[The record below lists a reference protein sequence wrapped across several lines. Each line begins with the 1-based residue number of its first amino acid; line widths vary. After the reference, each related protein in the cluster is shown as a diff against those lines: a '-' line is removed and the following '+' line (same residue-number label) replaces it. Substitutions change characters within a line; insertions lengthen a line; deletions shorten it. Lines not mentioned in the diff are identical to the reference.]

1 MGRANQQ
8 VGRKREN
15 PEKNHL
21 THPQAELSLS
31 YMCAVWGSNPHQTQR
46 WDDPEWLSAVINYQ
60 GRLSQVELGLYHM
73 WPVWG
78 SNTHVRTRRW
88 DDRYQP
94 SENKCW
100 REDRSR
106 VRSSTDNCDQA
117 PGFNRWKINKWKK
130 KLCMR
135 TPVSL
140 HTLIHKCTIL
150 VLNAAFVSLAFF
162 SFLFF
167 FSFSKLYCHR
177 GDKRKQLRIEKRNF
191 VLAGLEPRTP
201 RFYS

>member
-1 MGRANQQ
+1 MGRTREYPKKNHLALPRVNFFIQFIVPFKIFSAHMGRANQQ

-88 DDRYQP
+88 DDRNQP

-130 KLCMR
+130 KTMHADSRLTTHFNPQMYDFS
-135 TPVSL
+135 V
-140 HTLIHKCTIL
+140 KCSICESCI
-150 VLNAAFVSLAFF
+150 FFF

-167 FSFSKLYCHR
+167 IF
-177 GDKRKQLRIEKRNF
+177 
-191 VLAGLEPRTP
+191 
-201 RFYS
+201 